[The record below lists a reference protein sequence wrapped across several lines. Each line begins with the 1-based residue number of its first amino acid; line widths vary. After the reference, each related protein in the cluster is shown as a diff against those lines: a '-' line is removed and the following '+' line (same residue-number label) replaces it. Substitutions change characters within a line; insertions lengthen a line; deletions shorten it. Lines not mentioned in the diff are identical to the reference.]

1 MSLSNLSD
9 LHFTAADISTIRSA
23 VSTIESVLSSLSR
36 NLSPEQ
42 RRKLGRVR
50 EQNKLF
56 INKVRDYHVQQPALS
71 SPDVDWNEFEADYQD
86 RNFLEEVL
94 NSLHALGEL
103 AGDAKILHDH
113 DVYQAA
119 LTDYN
124 YTKYKKT
131 TDKGAYDAKFQAIR
145 TFFPGAGTRG
155 TETPPDTG
163 AGADTES

>member
-9 LHFTAADISTIRSA
+9 LHFTAADISAIRSA
-23 VSTIESVLSSLSR
+23 LSNIESVLSPKSR

-42 RRKLGRVR
+42 RRKLGRIR

-56 INKVRDYHVQQPALS
+56 INKVRDFREQQPALS

-94 NSLHALGEL
+94 NMLNTLGEL

-145 TFFPGAGTRG
+145 HFFPGAGSRS
-155 TETPPDTG
+155 TEAPPDNGPAT
-163 AGADTES
+163 DTES